1 MIPWKSSF
9 NFDERERMYT
19 FLLSMKELVQYYYIK
34 EKEI

>member
-1 MIPWKSSF
+1 MIPWKTSF
-9 NFDERERMYT
+9 NFDERERTYT